1 MWTIFKVFI
10 EFFFF
15 FYNIASV
22 LCVAFLAARHGGILD
37 PQPGT
42 EPVPPAL
49 EGKILTTGPPGK
61 VSIFKSILFFFFF
74 RQKRKQTLT
83 GPFSECLQSE

>member
-15 FYNIASV
+15 FLQYCFCFMFCLFGCQAW
-22 LCVAFLAARHGGILD
+22 GILD
-37 PQPGT
+37 PQPGI

-49 EGKILTTGPPGK
+49 EGKILTTGPPG
-61 VSIFKSILFFFFF
+61 
-74 RQKRKQTLT
+74 
-83 GPFSECLQSE
+83 